1 MLYRVGACDDFHVGI
16 KNIKNGRSACP
27 PKCSIVNKNY
37 FGSLPS
43 ELIYL
48 IEVELELCK
57 YNKIGG
63 HIFSLYGGAHTSIRG
78 HHTLYFN
85 KPDFT
90 SKVLNYYSQN
100 QDQLE
105 EQNSAHIHQHNS
117 NNEFDHNIYW
127 KNPFYIQVVLVGPFT
142 KVQKDIARRKTSVD
156 VDKVLIALRWLKKH
170 NILYRD
176 LNIGEEHIC
185 MPKFVDLSSSVESQ
199 DSNVE
204 KGFSY
209 KVVFVDH
216 KEPTQS
222 NGGYK
227 TCQEFKEASIKEK
240 LLNIK
245 NPLICRASSNIVW
258 YYQDQNLYKSFP
270 ELQI

>member
-1 MLYRVGACDDFHVGI
+1 
-16 KNIKNGRSACP
+16 
-27 PKCSIVNKNY
+27 
-37 FGSLPS
+37 
-43 ELIYL
+43 
-48 IEVELELCK
+48 
-57 YNKIGG
+57 
-63 HIFSLYGGAHTSIRG
+63 
-78 HHTLYFN
+78 
-85 KPDFT
+85 
-90 SKVLNYYSQN
+90 
-100 QDQLE
+100 
-105 EQNSAHIHQHNS
+105 
-117 NNEFDHNIYW
+117 
-127 KNPFYIQVVLVGPFT
+127 
-142 KVQKDIARRKTSVD
+142 
-156 VDKVLIALRWLKKH
+156 
-170 NILYRD
+170 
-176 LNIGEEHIC
+176 

-199 DSNVE
+199 DSDVE